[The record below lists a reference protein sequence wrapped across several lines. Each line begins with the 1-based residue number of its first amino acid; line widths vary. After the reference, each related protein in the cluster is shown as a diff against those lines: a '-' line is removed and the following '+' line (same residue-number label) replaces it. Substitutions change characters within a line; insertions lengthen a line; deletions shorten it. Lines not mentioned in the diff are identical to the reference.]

1 MSRRTL
7 IILLIVSGGLNLFLA
22 GVIATSIVVHL
33 NRPEVGRGPGP
44 RSAFRLYRAV
54 RELDEPHR
62 SRARALLREKRPE
75 IRARIRAMRAA
86 RRDLRRL
93 IREGTASDDAI
104 EAGFRTLH
112 RARGEARVA
121 LRGLVRQIAGTLAPE
136 QRSSFYRKAYRWRA
150 RERKW
155 RRTDERLRQE

>member
-33 NRPEVGRGPGP
+33 NRSEAGSGPGP

-62 SRARALLREKRPE
+62 SRARALLREKHPE
-75 IRARIRAMRAA
+75 IRARIQAMRAA
-86 RRDLRRL
+86 RRDLRSL
-93 IREGTASDDAI
+93 IGKGTASDDAI

-112 RARGEARVA
+112 RARGEAQVA
-121 LRGLVRQIAGTLAPE
+121 LRGLVRQIAGTLALE